1 LKRNR
6 YQYLIGLILSFN
18 LLNTLAQVPTEQAR
32 STDTIT
38 YYIIN
43 PHGNNAEITWTITGG
58 TIVGHPSPYTADGAD
73 TIQVIWND
81 SNKTSANYGLLKVS
95 EIVKWPGGISCPSPE
110 EQINVE
116 SWSRPKAKTDT
127 SDLIICPGE
136 SFAIKIDFEG
146 KPGYRYKWKLYD
158 RDNPTM
164 LIEDHTAEFITSINP
179 STDILIAGIENNTGT
194 EKMYEF
200 EITDVQ
206 DALNDSIPGDVSMAG
221 VSIYVQPKTSAGML
235 KNSDYLIRR

>member
-1 LKRNR
+1 LRRSK
-6 YQYLIGLILSFN
+6 YQYLIGLVLSFN
-18 LLNTLAQVPTEQAR
+18 IMNTLAQVPIEQAR
-32 STDTIT
+32 SSDTIT

-43 PHGNNAEITWTITGG
+43 PYGNNAEITWTIAGG

-116 SWSRPKAKTDT
+116 SWSRPKAITDT
-127 SDLIICPGE
+127 SGLIICPGE
-136 SFAIKIDFEG
+136 SFTIKIDFEG
-146 KPGYRYKWKLYD
+146 KPEYRYKWKLYD
-158 RDNPTM
+158 RDNPATI
-164 LIEDHTAEFITSINP
+164 IEDHTAEFITSISP
-179 STDILIAGIENNTGT
+179 STDILIAGIENNTDT

-206 DALNDSIPGDVSMAG
+206 DALNDSIPGDVLMAG
-221 VSIYVQPKTSAGML
+221 VSIYVQPKTSAGIL
-235 KNSDYLIRR
+235 KNNNYLIRR